1 VAIERNSAFQFRS
14 KRRIPWSVERD
25 LIFLVHFET
34 RMTELLRQFAVIRQK
49 QQTLSLR
56 VQTSDREEVGK
67 FSWYEIKDG
76 VTRVRILSS
85 RNESGGFIQHDRQR
99 RSGVNKLII
108 DFDVVAR
115 SWLRTEVCANFAID
129 CDAAGSDQFIAMPA

>member
-1 VAIERNSAFQFRS
+1 
-14 KRRIPWSVERD
+14 
-25 LIFLVHFET
+25 
-34 RMTELLRQFAVIRQK
+34 MTELLRQFAVIRQK

-108 DFDVVAR
+108 DFDVIAR
-115 SWLRTEVCANFAID
+115 SWLRTEIRANFAVN
-129 CDAAGSDQFIAMPA
+129 CDAAGSDQLIAVPART

>member
-1 VAIERNSAFQFRS
+1 
-14 KRRIPWSVERD
+14 
-25 LIFLVHFET
+25 
-34 RMTELLRQFAVIRQK
+34 MTELLRQFAVIRQK

-56 VQTSDREEVGK
+56 VQTSDREEGGK

-99 RSGVNKLII
+99 RSGVNNVII
-108 DFDVVAR
+108 DGDVVAR
-115 SWLRTEVCANFAID
+115 CWLRPAVCAKLAID
-129 CDAAGSDQFIAMPA
+129 CVSAGSGR

>member
-1 VAIERNSAFQFRS
+1 MV
-14 KRRIPWSVERD
+14 VERD

-49 QQTLSLR
+49 QQTLGLR

-76 VTRVRILSS
+76 VTRVGILSS
-85 RNESGGFIQHDRQR
+85 RNESGGFIQNDLQR
-99 RSGVNKLII
+99 RGGVNKLII
-108 DFDVVAR
+108 DFYGAAR
-115 SWLRTEVCANFAID
+115 SWLRT
-129 CDAAGSDQFIAMPA
+129 

>member
-1 VAIERNSAFQFRS
+1 
-14 KRRIPWSVERD
+14 
-25 LIFLVHFET
+25 
-34 RMTELLRQFAVIRQK
+34 LRQFAVIRQK

-67 FSWYEIKDG
+67 FFWYEFNDG
-76 VTRVRILSS
+76 VTCVWILSS
-85 RNESGGFIQHDRQR
+85 RNKSGGFIQHDRER

-115 SWLRTEVCANFAID
+115 SWLRTEVCANFAVN
-129 CDAAGSDQFIAMPA
+129 CDAAGSDQLIAVPA